1 MMCQEPDLC
10 ATCIAKR
17 LGLTSEGVLAALEAV
32 SKTLSVSQTVQRCA
46 FCGQTRWVVS
56 LSPPSA

>member
-1 MMCQEPDLC
+1 M
-10 ATCIAKR
+10 R

-32 SKTLSVSQTVQRCA
+32 SKTLSVRQTVQRCA